1 MAPTG
6 IVRHDDAGIKSMT
19 DLINRCAIVG
29 IGETAVGKLP
39 AMSSLGIQLEAIR
52 LALKDA
58 QLRPED
64 IDGLLAIQPADDPRR
79 SYALSVAQAAG
90 ICPGYATD
98 LALGGATPVAMIAH
112 AVMAI
117 SAGLCKV
124 VVCVLGHKQATGRLG
139 ERRGRLRDGLEDF
152 EEPFG
157 VLGAPAIH
165 AAVAARHM
173 HEYGTRSEQLAAVAV
188 AARRHASYNA
198 NATMRQPIT
207 INDVLQSRW
216 IVKPFHLLDCC
227 LVSDGG
233 GAVVVTSSERAGD
246 LAERPVYIRGF
257 GEGHTLGP
265 LESPTL
271 TTLGGKQSSEVAY
284 KMAKVGPKDMDFA
297 EIYDCFTAITIVTLE
312 DYGFCAKGEGGPW
325 VENGRIEIGGELPV
339 NTHGGLLSQGHIEG
353 MLHITEAVKQLRGD
367 HVEVERQV
375 KDAKLGIVSGHGAN
389 LGAHATLILGKQLN

>member
-1 MAPTG
+1 
-6 IVRHDDAGIKSMT
+6 MT
-19 DLINRCAIVG
+19 SPKNECAIAG

-52 LALKDA
+52 LALNDA
-58 QLRPED
+58 QLGPAEV
-64 IDGLLAIQPADDPRR
+64 DGLLAIQPADDPRR

-90 ICPGYATD
+90 IRAGYATD
-98 LALGGATPVAMIAH
+98 LALGGATPVAMVAH

-124 VVCVLGHKQATGRLG
+124 VVCVLGHKQATGRVG
-139 ERRGRLRDGLEDF
+139 KRRGRLRDGLEDF

-173 HEYGTRSEQLAAVAV
+173 HEYGTTSEQLAAVAV
-188 AARRHASYNA
+188 AARRHASLNA
-198 NATMRQPIT
+198 SATMRQPIT
-207 INDVLQSRW
+207 VKDVLESRW

-233 GAVVVTSSERAGD
+233 GAVVVMASERACD
-246 LAERPVYIRGF
+246 LSQRPVYIRGF
-257 GEGHTLGP
+257 GQGHTQGP

-271 TTLGGKQSSEVAY
+271 TALGGKQSSAGAY
-284 KMAKVGPKDMDFA
+284 RMADVGPKEIDFA
-297 EIYDCFTAITIVTLE
+297 ELYDCFTAITMVTLE

-339 NTHGGLLSQGHIEG
+339 NTHGGLLSQAHIEG
-353 MLHITEAVKQLRGD
+353 MLHITEAVKQLRGGL
-367 HVEVERQV
+367 VETERQV
-375 KDAKLGIVSGHGAN
+375 KDAKLGIISGHGAN
-389 LGAHATLILGKQLN
+389 LGAHATLILGNEST

>member
-1 MAPTG
+1 M
-6 IVRHDDAGIKSMT
+6 VNLK
-19 DLINRCAIVG
+19 NKCAIVG
-29 IGETAVGKLP
+29 IGETGVGKLP
-39 AMSSLGIQLEAIR
+39 TMSSTGIQLEAIR

-58 QLRPED
+58 QLRPAD

-79 SYALSVAQAAG
+79 SYALSMAQAAG
-90 ICPGYATD
+90 IRPNYATD
-98 LALGGATPVAMIAH
+98 LAMGGATPVAMIAH
-112 AVMAI
+112 AAMAI
-117 SAGLCKV
+117 SAGLCEV
-124 VVCVLGHKQATGRLG
+124 VVCVLGHEQATGRLG
-139 ERRGRLRDGLEDF
+139 DRRGRLRDGLEDF

-173 HEYGTRSEQLAAVAV
+173 HEYGTTSEQLAAVAV
-188 AARRHASYNA
+188 AARRHASLNA
-198 NATMRQPIT
+198 NATMRQPIAVK
-207 INDVLQSRW
+207 DVLESRW

-233 GAVVVTSSERAGD
+233 GAVVVTSSERAGN
-246 LAERPVYIRGF
+246 LPQRPVYIRGF

-265 LESPTL
+265 LESPGL
-271 TTLGGKQSSEVAY
+271 TTLGGKHSSAVAYRMAEVA
-284 KMAKVGPKDMDFA
+284 PKDIDFA

-339 NTHGGLLSQGHIEG
+339 NTHGGLLSQAHIEG

-367 HVEVERQV
+367 GVEVERQV

-389 LGAHATLILGKQLN
+389 LGAHATLILGQQLN